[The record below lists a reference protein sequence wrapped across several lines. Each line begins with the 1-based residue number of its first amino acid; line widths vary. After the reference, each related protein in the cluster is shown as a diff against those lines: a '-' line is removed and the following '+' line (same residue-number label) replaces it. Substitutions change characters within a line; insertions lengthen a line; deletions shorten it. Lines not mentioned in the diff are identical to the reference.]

1 MMPERE
7 TEFNS
12 VLCIAKKT
20 DKKVVGTVKKIWKMT
35 VITADTRFYKA
46 TPKVQEKSVKKVLDT
61 QLKGQIR
68 HAH

>member
-1 MMPERE
+1 M
-7 TEFNS
+7 
-12 VLCIAKKT
+12 
-20 DKKVVGTVKKIWKMT
+20 KMT